1 MTVGGRKHHRCLLM
15 RATEQ
20 ADFVGLRPDHS
31 MHNPHAI
38 VGSSLQI
45 SPPPFLRQLSA
56 CHSRFR
62 RCHSFFTSGT
72 HLVTKILHLSA
83 HRYPRKTCRISK
95 SLCQD
100 AFTNF
105 RQYIPMAQQQDKS
118 YPSPL
123 LHDSPDHSWA
133 NRCDIGRTLT
143 IYLQYPTIW
152 DGQRNNFSRQSRTK

>member
-100 AFTNF
+100 A
-105 RQYIPMAQQQDKS
+105 M
-118 YPSPL
+118 
-123 LHDSPDHSWA
+123 HSVDTTPWYSRKMYCIFCHCSMTFQIIRGS
-133 NRCDIGRTLT
+133 NQCDIVRAVPSH
-143 IYLQYPTIW
+143 LQYPTIW
-152 DGQRNNFSRQSRTK
+152 DGQRNDFNRQSRTK